1 MGGSKMENNS
11 LITEKAAEGSF
22 VLQNQR
28 PGKIVNGKF
37 VPINPG
43 ALSPTDKKK
52 LEDDLRR
59 YAVEREKKYGKG
71 QLQKDI
77 KTSQRVAAEQEAK
90 RKAEAKAKAQKPPA
104 KPSTTP
110 APAPTAP
117 PSSGDKPAPRP
128 APVPTKP
135 SSTTPTPAP
144 AAPKPSPVA
153 AYMKAAAAARKSGDP
168 AEMAK
173 VRDMGMDIWRKSN
186 PKLAAAA
193 DERARIRG
201 TAQTDNPLM
210 KDMRGSLPVTPTVQA
225 PAVKNL
231 GSGQQSLTQ
240 NKFAGRSPEPAP
252 TPTPKVTI
260 STDKEMAKTSD
271 ALSKN
276 PLPKKE
282 TKKEAY
288 DVVLDYILSEGHA
301 DTLSEAHYVM
311 MQMDAEHIQNIIQER
326 AWWDPAGLFMDKR
339 EREVEKA
346 KSSSTGGGAS
356 YNPNTGRTYNPSAKD
371 PSRATGVIAPKGGV
385 VGTME
390 PGKPSTWQRYA
401 PGSDPYRRQNIDRYV
416 TVRGRDQLQLDNL
429 KNRAMSDKAKREAA
443 ATAAFDKKYG
453 VNEPPGDEFAGARKN
468 TRTIAQP
475 GPAAAPRTTSRP
487 AATAPAAPKPKPQ
500 PPTIQSK
507 NVTATGTSYERR
519 TPTSAELA
527 AARAAGGGEA
537 GIKAAVDV
545 AKTNKVASTSP
556 TPDLKPEAPKKRESL
571 AAQVKELQ
579 TMRKAAEERNK

>member
-1 MGGSKMENNS
+1 MKNEDINLNHLNEQGS
-11 LITEKAAEGSF
+11 G
-22 VLQNQR
+22 Q
-28 PGKIVNGKF
+28 IVFSPQNGKPGYR
-37 VPINPG
+37 VKKPDGSLGQWIPVSPSDYNKPGLKADIDRYVKSGGKVYTPPKPKPKPDSRLDSPI
-43 ALSPTDKKK
+43 A
-52 LEDDLRR
+52 
-59 YAVEREKKYGKG
+59 GKG
-71 QLQKDI
+71 PKGNEVG
-77 KTSQRVAAEQEAK
+77 S
-90 RKAEAKAKAQKPPA
+90 
-104 KPSTTP
+104 KPSTRP
-110 APAPTAP
+110 AAQPPAAPAPTPAP
-117 PSSGDKPAPRP
+117 SGSGGGGGGSAPRP
-128 APVPTKP
+128 APA
-135 SSTTPTPAP
+135 PAP

-153 AYMKAAAAARKSGDP
+153 DYMKAAAAARKSGDP

-201 TAQTDNPLM
+201 TSQTDNPLM
-210 KDMRGSLPVTPTVQA
+210 KDMKSRLPLTPSVQA
-225 PAVKNL
+225 PEVKNL
-231 GSGQQSLTQ
+231 GSGQQSLAQ
-240 NKFAGRSPEPAP
+240 NPNAAVAAAPKMPEL
-252 TPTPKVTI
+252 KV

-271 ALSKN
+271 SLSKN

-282 TKKEAY
+282 VKKEAY

-311 MQMDAEHIQNIIQER
+311 LQMDADHIQNIIQER
-326 AWWDPAGLFMDKR
+326 AWWDPAGLFMSKR

-346 KSSSTGGGAS
+346 KSTSTGAGGS
-356 YNPNTGRTYNPSAKD
+356 YNPNTGRTYNPTAKD
-371 PSRATGVIAPKGGV
+371 QSRATGVIAPRGGI

-401 PGSDPYRRQNIDRYV
+401 PGSDAFRRQNIDRYV
-416 TVRGRDQLQLDNL
+416 TVRGRDQLQLDDL
-429 KNRAMSDKAKREAA
+429 KNRAMKDKAKRDAA

-468 TRTIAQP
+468 TRVIAQP
-475 GPAAAPRTTSRP
+475 QPTAAPRTTSRP
-487 AATAPAAPKPKPQ
+487 AATAPAASKPKPK

-527 AARAAGGGEA
+527 ASRAAGGGEA

-545 AKTNKVASTSP
+545 AKTNKVAATSP
-556 TPDLKPEAPKKRESL
+556 TPDLKPEAPKKQSL
-571 AAQVKELQ
+571 ADTVKELQ
-579 TMRKAAEERNK
+579 GMRKAAEERNK

>member
-1 MGGSKMENNS
+1 MAKVGDVRGDGKVYTGPTYGWQSPGTVWKR
-11 LITEKAAEGSF
+11 T
-22 VLQNQR
+22 
-28 PGKIVNGKF
+28 PGKAG
-37 VPINPG
+37 
-43 ALSPTDKKK
+43 
-52 LEDDLRR
+52 E
-59 YAVEREKKYGKG
+59 EKTIGGVTKVYTGPKYGWQTKET
-71 QLQKDI
+71 I
-77 KTSQRVAAEQEAK
+77 KSRQQPAK
-90 RKAEAKAKAQKPPA
+90 PKPEPA
-104 KPSTTP
+104 KPSGQP
-110 APAPTAP
+110 APSPTPSGGTGGSGSTP
-117 PSSGDKPAPRP
+117 PKPAPS
-128 APVPTKP
+128 PTPSGGTPSKP
-135 SSTTPTPAP
+135 TPKPAP

-153 AYMKAAAAARKSGDP
+153 DYMKAAAAARKSGDP

-193 DERARIRG
+193 DERARTRG
-201 TAQTDNPLM
+201 TSATNNPMMSDM
-210 KDMRGSLPVTPTVQA
+210 KSGLPAPQKPAPTPT
-225 PAVKNL
+225 P
-231 GSGQQSLTQ
+231 TQ
-240 NKFAGRSPEPAP
+240 

-311 MQMDAEHIQNIIQER
+311 LQMDADHIQNIIQER

-346 KSSSTGGGAS
+346 KSTKTGGGAS

-371 PSRATGVIAPKGGV
+371 QTRATGVIAPKGGV

-390 PGKPSTWQRYA
+390 PGKPQTWQRYA

-416 TVRGRDQLQLDNL
+416 TVRGRDQLQIDALA
-429 KNRAMSDKAKREAA
+429 NRAMADKAKRDAA
-443 ATAAFDKKYG
+443 ADAAFDRRYG
-453 VNEPPGDEFAGARKN
+453 VNQPSGDEFAGARKN

-475 GPAAAPRTTSRP
+475 GPAAAPRTTPRP

-527 AARAAGGGEA
+527 ASRAAGGGEA

-556 TPDLKPEAPKKRESL
+556 TPDLKPEAPKRESL
-571 AAQVKELQ
+571 MKQAADLKATRERIEKEGIKPQ
-579 TMRKAAEERNK
+579 TK